1 MQPGIFSRRR
11 AFTLIELLVV
21 IAIIGVLIALLL
33 PAVQKVRE
41 AAQRAQCQNNLKQL
55 ALAAHNH
62 EGVYGRF
69 PSGENVKITPPP
81 IFPDPPVP
89 GQSFSWVEALLE
101 FFEQDNLKKSM
112 NFVTPT
118 GANSQF
124 ANDNCSS
131 PNAPGAQI
139 IKILIC
145 PSDQLP
151 SPPVQVY
158 SSGGATYYLGLTSYG
173 GNAGSVSNYWK
184 NQQPFQDGVLY
195 INSRIRIADI
205 TDGTSNTI
213 LFGERFHSD
222 PNFANISTYAGWAW
236 ANANSSEDYLLGAG
250 LTGVNLKT
258 GTPIN
263 WQVPEKKTGSTYTD
277 PRLNA
282 FGSGH
287 PSGANFAFADG
298 SVHFLTSSTT
308 VDVLRLLCIRNDGQ
322 TVTVP

>member
-1 MQPGIFSRRR
+1 MKPGIFPRRR

-21 IAIIGVLIALLL
+21 IAIIGILIALLL

-41 AAQRAQCQNNLKQL
+41 AANRASCSNNLKQL

-69 PSGENVKITPPP
+69 PPGENLLVTPPP
-81 IFPDPPVP
+81 TFPPPPVP

-101 FFEQDNLKKSM
+101 FFEQDNLKKKM
-112 NFVTPT
+112 DLNTLKD
-118 GANSQF
+118 SQYTKG
-124 ANDNCSS
+124 NCDS
-131 PNAPGAQI
+131 PDAPGAQI
-139 IKILIC
+139 IKILVC

-158 SSGGATYYLGLTSYG
+158 PSGGTTYYLGLTSYG
-173 GNAGSVSNYWK
+173 GNAGSVSTFW
-184 NQQPFQDGVLY
+184 QAQLFDGVLY
-195 INSRIRIADI
+195 TNSQVRPADI
-205 TDGTSNTI
+205 SDGTSNTI
-213 LFGERFHSD
+213 LFGERFHYD

-236 ANANSSEDYLLGAG
+236 ADVNSTEDYLLGAG
-250 LTGVNLKT
+250 LTGVNQTT

-263 WQVPEKKTGSTYTD
+263 WQVPAGKTGYTYTD

-298 SVHFLTSSTT
+298 SVRFMTNSTP

-322 TVTVP
+322 VVTPP